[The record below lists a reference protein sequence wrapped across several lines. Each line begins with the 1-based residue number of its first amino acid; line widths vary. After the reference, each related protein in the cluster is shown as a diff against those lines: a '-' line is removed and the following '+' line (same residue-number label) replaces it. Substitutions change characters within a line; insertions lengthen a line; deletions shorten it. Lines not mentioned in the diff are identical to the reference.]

1 MTRRQLRE
9 NIFKILFKLEFNS
22 VDEMPEQL
30 QFSLDNIGDTDDED
44 AVVKPVAIVSVEE
57 EETKQ
62 NAVSDKDAAY
72 ITDKTNKIIGLISE
86 IDAIIKEVSSGWQLD
101 RIGKAELAIL
111 RLAIYEMKYD
121 EDVPFKVAINEAV
134 ELSKIYCN
142 EDAKG
147 FVNGVLAKVEE

>member
-22 VDEMPEQL
+22 VEEMPEQL
-30 QFSLDNIGDTDDED
+30 EFSLEDNPEIDE
-44 AVVKPVAIVSVEE
+44 
-57 EETKQ
+57 
-62 NAVSDKDAAY
+62 KDVNY
-72 ITDKTNKIIGLISE
+72 ITDKTNMIISLIAD
-86 IDAIIKEVSSGWQLD
+86 IDDIICNVSSGWKLD

-121 EDVPFKVAINEAV
+121 ADVPYKVAINEAV

-142 EDAKG
+142 EEAKS
-147 FVNGVLAKVEE
+147 FINGVLAKVEE

>member
-22 VDEMPEQL
+22 VDEMTEQME
-30 QFSLDNIGDTDDED
+30 FSLDD
-44 AVVKPVAIVSVEE
+44 VSEISE
-57 EETKQ
+57 
-62 NAVSDKDAAY
+62 NDIAY
-72 ITDKTNKIIGLISE
+72 ITNKTNKIISLISD
-86 IDAIIKEVSSGWQLD
+86 IDSIIAEVSSGWKLD

-142 EDAKG
+142 EEAKS

>member
-22 VDEMPEQL
+22 VEEMPEQME
-30 QFSLDNIGDTDDED
+30 FSLEDNPDI
-44 AVVKPVAIVSVEE
+44 EE
-57 EETKQ
+57 
-62 NAVSDKDAAY
+62 KDVNY
-72 ITDKTNKIIGLISE
+72 ITDKTNKIISLISD
-86 IDAIIKEVSSGWQLD
+86 IDDIICNVSAGWKLD

-142 EDAKG
+142 EEAKS
-147 FVNGVLAKVEE
+147 FINGVLAKVEE

>member
-22 VDEMPEQL
+22 VEEMPEQL
-30 QFSLDNIGDTDDED
+30 GFSLEDNPDIE
-44 AVVKPVAIVSVEE
+44 
-57 EETKQ
+57 
-62 NAVSDKDAAY
+62 DKDVNY
-72 ITDKTNKIIGLISE
+72 ITDKTNKIISLIAD
-86 IDAIIKEVSSGWQLD
+86 IDNIICNVSSGWKLD

-121 EDVPFKVAINEAV
+121 EDVPYKVAINEAV

-142 EDAKG
+142 EEAKS
-147 FVNGVLAKVEE
+147 FINGVLAKVEE

>member
-22 VDEMPEQL
+22 VEEMPEQME
-30 QFSLDNIGDTDDED
+30 FSLEDNPDI
-44 AVVKPVAIVSVEE
+44 EE
-57 EETKQ
+57 
-62 NAVSDKDAAY
+62 KDVNY
-72 ITDKTNKIIGLISE
+72 ITDKTNKIISLIAD
-86 IDAIIKEVSSGWQLD
+86 IDDIICNVSAGWKLD

-142 EDAKG
+142 EEAKS
-147 FVNGVLAKVEE
+147 FINGVLAKVEE

>member
-22 VDEMPEQL
+22 VDEMSEQMG
-30 QFSLDNIGDTDDED
+30 FSLDNIED
-44 AVVKPVAIVSVEE
+44 IEE
-57 EETKQ
+57 
-62 NAVSDKDAAY
+62 KDMNY
-72 ITDKTNKIIGLISE
+72 ITDKTNKIISLISD
-86 IDAIIKEVSSGWQLD
+86 IDDIISQVSEGWKLD

-111 RLAIYEMKYD
+111 RLAIYEMKFD

-142 EDAKG
+142 EESKS
-147 FVNGVLAKVEE
+147 FVNGILAKVEE